1 MVNGL
6 FKTGNLVRAYWSKSC
21 RKLYHDFDMRKH
33 LILARTT
40 GFGKSVIMKSL
51 ITSLILQKPDDVEF
65 SLIDLT
71 GGPAFARFKN

>member
-1 MVNGL
+1 
-6 FKTGNLVRAYWSKSC
+6 
-21 RKLYHDFDMRKH
+21 MRKH